1 MPVRKDTLFE
11 QFLAPLFGT
20 FLIDQAAIRRF
31 SQSIDWPTAVAA
43 LTNPTLRYPTYYQQN
58 FHGVEGGYLTSSA
71 AVTYDPITQY
81 VLPPNE
87 TVVRQALLDAVRCQP
102 RRIVDLG
109 CGTGSMTLMLRQKF
123 PTAEVIGVDLSP
135 YMLVVA
141 QHKATTGDRAP
152 QTNTPQTNPVRWMH
166 GNAEATALPDH
177 SVDLVTAALLFHET
191 PPTVSQAIVRE
202 AYRLLKPGG
211 ELVVLDGNQTTL
223 RHSEWLTQIF
233 EEPYIRDYAAGNLGQ
248 WLAAVG
254 FGDVRSQDFWWVHQV
269 TRGVKPLS
277 ASARTPYTHAT
288 TENFGSGW
296 VPA

>member
-20 FLIDQAAIRRF
+20 FLIDHAAIRQF
-31 SQSIDWPTAVAA
+31 SQSIDWPRAVETF
-43 LTNPTLRYPTYYQQN
+43 TNPSLRYPPYYQQN

-87 TVVRQALLDAVRCQP
+87 MLVRQALLDAIRCHP
-102 RRIVDLG
+102 CRIVDLG
-109 CGTGSMTLMLRQKF
+109 CGTGSMTLMLQQKF
-123 PTAEVIGVDLSP
+123 PTAEVIGLDLSP
-135 YMLVVA
+135 YLLVVA
-141 QHKATTGDRAP
+141 SHKAVQRNRTL
-152 QTNTPQTNPVRWMH
+152 QTNAVQWVH
-166 GNAEATALPDH
+166 GNAESTTLADQ

-191 PPTVSQAIVRE
+191 PPAVSQTIVRE

-211 ELVVLDGNQTTL
+211 ELVVLDGNQATL
-223 RHSEWLTQIF
+223 RHTEWLTQIF
-233 EEPYIRDYAAGNLGQ
+233 EEPYIRDYAAGNLAQ
-248 WLAAVG
+248 WLTTAG
-254 FGDVRSQDFWWVHQV
+254 FGDVHTQDFWWVHQV

-277 ASARTPYTHAT
+277 NPVRKPYSSTNV
-288 TENFGSGW
+288 EDFGADGW